1 MSLSVSNNPSALL
14 ALQNLNRTTDQLTQ
28 VQEQISTGHAVDKPQ
43 DNPTVWAM
51 AQGQSSQ
58 IDGLNAVTSSLN
70 RATSISDVA
79 LNAGQTVL
87 NLLEE
92 LKTKSLSAQD
102 PQLSTGDR
110 SALNTDFAGV
120 LKQITDTLSSANFDG
135 SNLLDGSQA
144 TNMRFL
150 ATADGSQTVT
160 LPATNLSLGGAVI
173 TLSATSS
180 IATLA
185 TASAMMTLIDASIS
199 NVTSAMTDIGDQAK
213 LITSHAQLVA
223 NLSDV
228 LQNGVNDLIGNDN
241 AADSARLKAL
251 QVQQQIGQQSLG
263 IANSTPQL
271 LLALFK

>member
-1 MSLSVSNNPSALL
+1 MSISVSNNPSALL

-28 VQEQISTGHAVDKPQ
+28 VQEQISTGHAVDRPR

-51 AQGQSSQ
+51 AQGQSAQ
-58 IDGLNAVTSSLN
+58 VDGLNAVTSSLN

-87 NLLEE
+87 NLLSE
-92 LKTKSLSAQD
+92 LKSKSLSAQD
-102 PQLSTGDR
+102 AQLSPGDR
-110 SALNTDFAGV
+110 GALNTDFAGL
-120 LKQITDTLSSANFDG
+120 LKQITNTLSSASFDG
-135 SNLLDGSQA
+135 ANLLDGSQA
-144 TNMRFL
+144 ANMRFL

-160 LPATNLSLGGAVI
+160 LPAANLSLGGAVI
-173 TLSATSS
+173 TLSAGAS
-180 IATLA
+180 ISTQAA
-185 TASAMMTLIDASIS
+185 ASAMMTLIDASIG

-213 LITSHAQLVA
+213 LITSHAQLVS
-223 NLSDV
+223 NLSQV
-228 LQNGVNDLIGNDN
+228 LQNGVSDLISNDN

-251 QVQQQIGQQSLG
+251 QVQQQIGQHSLS

>member
-160 LPATNLSLGGAVI
+160 LPATNLSLGDDDPDRR
-173 TLSATSS
+173 LDQQCH
-180 IATLA
+180 L
-185 TASAMMTLIDASIS
+185 
-199 NVTSAMTDIGDQAK
+199 GDDR
-213 LITSHAQLVA
+213 HRRP
-223 NLSDV
+223 
-228 LQNGVNDLIGNDN
+228 G
-241 AADSARLKAL
+241 
-251 QVQQQIGQQSLG
+251 QVDHLPRPTRRQSERRPAERGQRPDRQ
-263 IANSTPQL
+263 
-271 LLALFK
+271 

>member
-1 MSLSVSNNPSALL
+1 MSISVSNNPSALL
-14 ALQNLNRTTDQLTQ
+14 ALQNLNRTTDQLMQ
-28 VQEQISTGHAVDKPQ
+28 VQDQISTSHAVDKPQ
-43 DNPTVWAM
+43 DNPTIWAM

-58 IDGLNAVTSSLN
+58 VDGLNAVTSSLN

-79 LNAGQTVL
+79 LNAGQSVL
-87 NLLEE
+87 DLLDQ
-92 LKTKSLSAQD
+92 LKSQALSAQD
-102 PQLSTGDR
+102 AQLSTSDR
-110 SALNTDFAGV
+110 GALNTDFGG
-120 LKQITDTLSSANFDG
+120 LLQRITSTLTSAEFDG

-160 LPATNLSLGGAVI
+160 LPTANLSLGGSVI
-173 TLSATSS
+173 TLSAGSS
-180 IATLA
+180 ISTPA
-185 TASAMMTLIDASIS
+185 TASAMMALIDASID

-223 NLSDV
+223 NLSQV
-228 LQNGVNDLIGNDN
+228 LQSGVTDLISNDS

-251 QVQQQIGQQSLG
+251 QVQQQIGQQSLS

>member
-51 AQGQSSQ
+51 AQGQSAQ

-180 IATLA
+180 ISTLA